1 MNNSDKPLRLNVG
14 YMFNKA
20 IGTSREIPVEA
31 EKIELEDLLI
41 RNLKSVVR
49 TSRTRE
55 GLLLQVQ
62 AEAEVQ
68 TTCSRCL
75 EEFFLPLS
83 ISFDE
88 LYQFPSRHREETDL
102 ILPADGFIDLE
113 PLYREY
119 FILEMPIKR
128 LCKTDCKGLCSVCGA
143 NLNKTTCEH
152 HKESKPATGIIEGE
166 KAA

>member
-1 MNNSDKPLRLNVG
+1 MPLRLNVG

-20 IGTSREIPVEA
+20 IGTSRDVPVEA
-31 EKIELEDLLI
+31 DKIELEDLLV
-41 RNLKSVVR
+41 RNLKSMVR
-49 TSRTRE
+49 VSRTRE
-55 GLLLQVQ
+55 GLLLQVH
-62 AEAEVQ
+62 AEAKVQ
-68 TTCSRCL
+68 TICVRCL

-102 ILPADGFIDLE
+102 ILSPDGFIDLE

-119 FILEMPIKR
+119 FILEMPIKP
-128 LCKTDCKGLCSVCGA
+128 LCKPDCKGLCPVCGT
-143 NLNKTTCEH
+143 NLNKATCEH
-152 HKESKPATGIIEGE
+152 QKKIKTATGIIEGE